1 MRPLVAHCC
10 RGRRQRA
17 KGGNLVS
24 GVCECHSSVQF
35 SSPEAAEVSIRQTFS
50 TQEVKDQ
57 WSIRFFYQLA
67 RCVFC
72 LCVCIP
78 TYKSIQFREIKC
90 VPYFKISEHS
100 VGDDTMCC
108 AVICSSVQ
116 HGYFC
121 YWRIYRAVCIIL
133 TQHVFL
139 TSPDRQQQQHNRDTG
154 ERCLVD
160 TWRTTR
166 FLRITMRHGRQ
177 YNGVCVRGK
186 QL

>member
-1 MRPLVAHCC
+1 MC
-10 RGRRQRA
+10 
-17 KGGNLVS
+17 
-24 GVCECHSSVQF
+24 
-35 SSPEAAEVSIRQTFS
+35 T
-50 TQEVKDQ
+50 
-57 WSIRFFYQLA
+57 
-67 RCVFC
+67 
-72 LCVCIP
+72 
-78 TYKSIQFREIKC
+78 

-121 YWRIYRAVCIIL
+121 YWRIYRPVCIIL

-177 YNGVCVRGK
+177 YNGVCVWGENSSNVMCTKLLLIEMLLVTGLTFWGITSICFLTCPTSLIPHSCLSIKYKYALSRF
-186 QL
+186 L